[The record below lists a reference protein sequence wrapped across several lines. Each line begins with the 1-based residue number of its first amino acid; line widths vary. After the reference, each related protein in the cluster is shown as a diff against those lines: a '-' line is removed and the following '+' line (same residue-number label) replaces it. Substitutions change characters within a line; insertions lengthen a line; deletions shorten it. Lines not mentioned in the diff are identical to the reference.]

1 MSRTSTTDSQKEAR
15 ALSSIEAVS
24 DGGGQFVDSALDA
37 SRFAAPRGGGG
48 GSKGTGDTGGEG
60 LTLPPGEG
68 SILPGEGS
76 KTTSVISGI
85 DFGSLKNRIASAI
98 DHAVH
103 PQDGSETYE
112 FFFLRR
118 KVSAKKKTQNSSRL
132 SSQGKQTKKQLDL
145 QEAVLVDH
153 GGRAVAVELNE
164 RRLGHGLAPQLAQG
178 KTQRF
183 AGRDHLRRL
192 PVCRDGRR
200 ARRRKRDDHFRP
212 EIDADG
218 RARAAS
224 DGDGG
229 VYSDA
234 PRPQVIRHRPR
245 RPPAQTGPLDRRC
258 DGVRDCRATF

>member
-1 MSRTSTTDSQKEAR
+1 MRKKGGKAAAATTTSPPAAAGAAAPGDDAEAPPPPLPHPPPSPPLSSLPMSRTSTTDSQKEAR

-48 GSKGTGDTGGEG
+48 GKGTGDTGGEG
-60 LTLPPGEG
+60 STLPPGEG

-118 KVSAKKKTQNSSRL
+118 KVLAKKKNSKLISTFFPRKTNEKTAR
-132 SSQGKQTKKQLDL
+132 SPRGSI
-145 QEAVLVDH
+145 
-153 GGRAVAVELNE
+153 GGS
-164 RRLGHGLAPQLAQG
+164 
-178 KTQRF
+178 
-183 AGRDHLRRL
+183 
-192 PVCRDGRR
+192 RR
-200 ARRRKRDDHFRP
+200 ARC
-212 EIDADG
+212 G
-218 RARAAS
+218 
-224 DGDGG
+224 
-229 VYSDA
+229 
-234 PRPQVIRHRPR
+234 
-245 RPPAQTGPLDRRC
+245 
-258 DGVRDCRATF
+258 CRA